1 VEAQR
6 AGSAQARP
14 SGRDTVTFRE
24 RAPKARHCDLAGHL
38 FALSAA
44 PSVLILSQ
52 PPTPA
57 GAIQFRPFRPRSWS
71 VETPVDNLTSE

>member
-1 VEAQR
+1 MEAQR

-24 RAPKARHCDLAGHL
+24 RAPKVRHSIQTDDPLDQ
-38 FALSAA
+38 SAA
-44 PSVLILSQ
+44 PSALILSQ

-57 GAIQFRPFRPRSWS
+57 
-71 VETPVDNLTSE
+71 